1 MYTVCFYI
9 CHGSLL
15 LRSHG
20 DMRTKESGHCRVYG
34 WSSNNTHLK
43 STYIPVCWYRVVHMT
58 GPNQRNRYAPW
69 STSTPLYI
77 RHQAPSLHIIESLS
91 RMGPWK
97 LTSHQVFTKTGH
109 FRDLQRARGCRSPA
123 REVSFDDF
131 GTRTLQHGDFM
142 RQSFKV
148 QPLKHSIHI
157 HSYMYCILYAPRV
170 CAPCSIFASV
180 QAPRI
185 P

>member
-1 MYTVCFYI
+1 MFGMAHNLPVLSGEFLIINPIRGYNQFICRLCTLFVSISVMESCF
-9 CHGSLL
+9 

-20 DMRTKESGHCRVYG
+20 DMRTKESSHCRVYG

-69 STSTPLYI
+69 STSTSLYI

-91 RMGPWK
+91 RIGPWK

-109 FRDLQRARGCRSPA
+109 FWDLQRARGCRSPA
-123 REVSFDDF
+123 REGKLRWLRHLHITAWRSHASIIQ
-131 GTRTLQHGDFM
+131 GATLET
-142 RQSFKV
+142 
-148 QPLKHSIHI
+148 
-157 HSYMYCILYAPRV
+157 
-170 CAPCSIFASV
+170 
-180 QAPRI
+180 
-185 P
+185 